1 MRTRRRRGGQQAPD
15 FSAEFFSQYCHGF
28 LDTSINF
35 IKLGMEGFV
44 PQKTLQFCFK
54 ALFYALQEK
63 EVIAQMTPHLDYIL
77 FDICVPM
84 LGANQKDSENWK
96 EDPAAFLYSQESR
109 LDGHNLIKYASK
121 DLIDQILRL
130 ENQHKTP
137 MAAMLLDFTNA
148 CFSTQVNPRTQQPLT
163 PSFKECLISL
173 MIHCFKQ
180 FDSSDDPLLGQ
191 AEQLIENHMLAEL
204 GSEHELI
211 KVRMCTLLHTYGAHF
226 IGREES
232 VFVLCRGLELC
243 MNTQEV
249 VVQINGLIALNKALS
264 NQKVCQL
271 FAQHVS
277 VILEL
282 VVKCMNQV
290 DYKELVYAAEG
301 IIKDL
306 DRHVLPFAGQLLQ
319 HFQQSFY
326 RYLENA
332 KSEKAGMEDSEDEDD
347 SELEANT
354 VYESIYAAEAC
365 LEAILSILQ
374 LEISPSLRED
384 SNNLA
389 LRMVCDIVLEGN
401 GELFTKSLS
410 LLNFVLFKAESLTDA
425 MLFFFPVLCYML
437 NPKPRGQLSQAAA
450 VLPENFLKV
459 LTECNLGALSEGL
472 VTSSLGCFLN
482 YTCKMGASFFTAVDY
497 HGVLFVDLYFD
508 TVVLVIKNALS
519 GPSDTDIVFMLRI
532 IVGLLEQSKGRFE
545 VPRLHLFLEMVLNLC
560 EFKRSD
566 SLSLHILQT
575 VSMFIWHS
583 PAAIVH
589 ELKKANRLE
598 SFYSALLAKINGFAE
613 EQAKERILY
622 GFAGLLELPPEEAK
636 VRSAHAEHERGAG
649 HEGGGQ
655 GGGGPHAAAARRR
668 LCAERDPPLRN
679 RPGQRR
685 QGVRGRRRRRLR
697 RRRRRGRTG

>member
-1 MRTRRRRGGQQAPD
+1 VLQNVRAKRRRGGLQTSD
-15 FSAEFFSQYCHGF
+15 FSNEFYSQYCNGF
-28 LDTSINF
+28 LDTSFNF
-35 IKLGMEGFV
+35 IKLGMDGFV

-54 ALFYALQEK
+54 NIFYALQDR

-77 FDICVPM
+77 FDICIPM

-130 ENQHKTP
+130 DSQDKTP
-137 MAAMLLDFTNA
+137 MAKILLDFTNA

-163 PSFKECLISL
+163 PSFKECLISV

-180 FDSSDDPLLGQ
+180 FDNSEDPILGQ
-191 AEQLIENHMLAEL
+191 AEQLIENHMLKEL

-211 KVRMCTLLHTYGAHF
+211 KVRMCSLLYTYGVHYVS
-226 IGREES
+226 REDS
-232 VFVLCRGLELC
+232 LFVLSKGLELC
-243 MNTQEV
+243 MGNPEI

-264 NQKVCQL
+264 NEKVCQL

-277 VILEL
+277 VILDL

-306 DRHVLPFAGQLLQ
+306 DQHILPFAGQLLQ
-319 HFQQSFY
+319 HFQVSFY

-332 KSEKAGMEDSEDEDD
+332 KSEKAGMDDSEDEDD

-365 LEAILSILQ
+365 LEAILTILQ
-374 LEISPSLRED
+374 LDIPASLRED
-384 SNNLA
+384 SNHLA
-389 LRMVCDIVLEGN
+389 LRIICDVILEGN
-401 GELFTKSLS
+401 GELFIKSLS
-410 LLNFVLFKAESLTDA
+410 LLNFVLFKADVLNDA

-437 NPKPRGQLSQAAA
+437 NPKPRGQLSQTAS

-459 LTECNLGALSEGL
+459 LTECNLPALSEGL

-482 YTCKMGASFFTAVDY
+482 FTCKMGASFFSAVDY
-497 HGVLFVDLYFD
+497 HGTLFIDLLFEM
-508 TVVLVIKNALS
+508 VVLVIKNALS

-532 IVGLLEQSKGRFE
+532 IVGMLEQSKGRYE
-545 VPRLHLFLEMVLNLC
+545 IPRLNLFLEMVLNLC
-560 EFKRSD
+560 EFKRSE

-583 PAAIVH
+583 PAVIIQ

-598 SFYSALLAKINGFAE
+598 SFYSTLLSKIDSFSE

-636 VRSAHAEHERGAG
+636 V
-649 HEGGGQ
+649 
-655 GGGGPHAAAARRR
+655 
-668 LCAERDPPLRN
+668 LDL
-679 RPGQRR
+679 
-685 QGVRGRRRRRLR
+685 
-697 RRRRRGRTG
+697 